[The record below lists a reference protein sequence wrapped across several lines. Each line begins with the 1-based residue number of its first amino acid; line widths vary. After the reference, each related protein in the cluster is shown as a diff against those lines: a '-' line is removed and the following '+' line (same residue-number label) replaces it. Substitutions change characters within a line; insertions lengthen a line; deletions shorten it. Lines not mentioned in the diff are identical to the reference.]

1 LGNKRLNGKEQLLK
15 YFPPVHSIT
24 TDDEGRIFVRT
35 YEKAKEGKY
44 YNDVFDSEGR
54 YIAKVPLKDRLQVWK
69 KSKLYS
75 IEEDEDGF
83 QMVKRFKVNWKY

>member
-24 TDDEGRIFVRT
+24 TDDEGRIFVGT
-35 YEKAKEGKY
+35 YEKTEEGKY
-44 YNDVFDSEGR
+44 YYDVFDSEGR
-54 YIAKVPLKDRLQVWK
+54 YLAKVALKGLLQVWK